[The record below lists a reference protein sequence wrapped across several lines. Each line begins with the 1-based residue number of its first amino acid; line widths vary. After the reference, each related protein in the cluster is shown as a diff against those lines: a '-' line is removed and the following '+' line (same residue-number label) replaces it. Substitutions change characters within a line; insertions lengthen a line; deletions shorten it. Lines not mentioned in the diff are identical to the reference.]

1 MSASPLAAGTTP
13 SWTTLAQEFPALQQT
28 VNGHPLV
35 YLDSAATSLKPT
47 AVIDA
52 VCEYYRDYPSNVHRS
67 VHTLAGRATE
77 AYEAARTQV
86 AGFIGAQPDTLVF
99 THGTTESLNLVAY
112 GWARRH
118 LQPGDEILLTPAE
131 HHSNLVP
138 WQQAARATGAHLVY
152 VDLTPEGRLDLA
164 ALRAAFTARTRLVA
178 LAHVSNVLGTENP
191 IRDVVQLAHRQDA
204 VVVVDGAQSVP
215 HLPVSV
221 SDLGVD
227 FFAFSGHKMCGPT
240 GIGGLYGRPERLA
253 ETDPLLYGGEM
264 IAEVDRERATWAD
277 VPYRFEGGTP
287 NVAGAIG
294 LGAAVAFLDRVGM
307 DRIAAHSRALAQ
319 EAAERL
325 TQLPGVTVYGPPTD
339 RQALVTFNCEG
350 VHPHDVAQVLDSQGI
365 AVRAGHH
372 CAQPLMQTLAIQSSA
387 RASFYLYNTREDV
400 DRLVD
405 GLREVGR
412 YFGR

>member
-1 MSASPLAAGTTP
+1 MSATTVTAL
-13 SWTTLAQEFPALQQT
+13 SWTQVAQEFPALRQT

-35 YLDSAATSLKPT
+35 YLDSAATSLKPM
-47 AVIDA
+47 AVVDA
-52 VCEYYRDYPSNVHRS
+52 VSRYYRDYPSNVHRS

-77 AYEAARTQV
+77 AYEAARARV
-86 AGFIGAQPDTLVF
+86 AGFIGARPDNLVF
-99 THGTTESLNLVAY
+99 THGTTESVNLVAY

-118 LQPGDEILLTPAE
+118 LKPGDEILLTPAE

-138 WQQAARATGAHLVY
+138 WQQTARVTGARLVY
-152 VDLTPEGRLDLA
+152 AELSPDGRLTLAAVRAALTP
-164 ALRAAFTARTRLVA
+164 RTRLVA
-178 LAHVSNVLGTENP
+178 VAHVSNVLGTENP
-191 IRDVVQLAHRQDA
+191 IRALVELAHRQGA

-215 HLPVSV
+215 HRPVSV
-221 SDLGVD
+221 ADLGVD
-227 FFAFSGHKMCGPT
+227 FFAFSGHKMGGPT
-240 GIGGLYGRPERLA
+240 GIGGLYGRSDRLA

-264 IAEVDRERATWAD
+264 IAEVDREHATWAD

-287 NVAGAIG
+287 HVAGAIG
-294 LGAAVAFLDRVGM
+294 LGAAVGFLESVGM
-307 DRIAAHSRALAQ
+307 DRIAAHSRELAV

-325 TQLPGVTVYGPPTD
+325 AHLSGVTVYGPVAD
-339 RQALVTFNCEG
+339 RQAVVAFNYEG
-350 VHPHDVAQVLDSQGI
+350 VHPHDVAQVLDNQGI

-372 CAQPLMQTLAIQSSA
+372 CAQPLMETLAIQSSV
-387 RASFYLYNTREDV
+387 RASFYLYNSREDV